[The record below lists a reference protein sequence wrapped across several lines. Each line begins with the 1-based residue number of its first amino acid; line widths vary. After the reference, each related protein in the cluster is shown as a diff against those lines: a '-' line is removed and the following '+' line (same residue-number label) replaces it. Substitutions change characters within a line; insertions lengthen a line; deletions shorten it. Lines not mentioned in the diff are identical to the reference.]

1 MREMSTVQRLRYFIV
16 SKTFSGPYRIQFYDA
31 LRFLLENQQPLKLA
45 LEQMRDAWTDFGRRW
60 HPFAELATDCIESL
74 RENAGDMTLEQTLSR
89 WVPQEEAAIISAGM
103 RSGSLPDALRY
114 AKELTLARKQIMQAL
129 WQMSIY
135 PVALVFMMAGIIYVL
150 NFELIPVLS
159 KMSPPEKWTGALGF
173 LYGVSEFV
181 THYGI
186 FAGIALFLF
195 VILIVWSIPNWV
207 RPDPVRRIADSMMP
221 WSIFQDI
228 QGSSFLLNMAALLR
242 AQVKTLDALY
252 ILQEFASPWL
262 ALRLEAII
270 DRVRDGDHLGLAL
283 RQCGYPFP
291 SREAANFLSLLQ
303 GNGATELISNYGQRW
318 LEQTLERVKKRAVAV
333 RLMMLI
339 LLVVTLL
346 TLVMAITEIQSI
358 SDQSMGGI

>member
-1 MREMSTVQRLRYFIV
+1 MREMSTGERLRHFLV

-31 LRFLLENQQPLKLA
+31 LRFLLENQQPLKQA

-74 RENAGDMTLEQTLSR
+74 RENAGDMTLEQTLSN

-114 AKELTLARKQIMQAL
+114 AKELTLARKQIQQAI

-135 PVALVFMMAGIIYVL
+135 PFALVLMMAGIIYVL

-159 KMSPPEKWTGALGF
+159 KMSPPENWTGALGF
-173 LYGVSEFV
+173 LYGISEFI

-186 FAGIALFLF
+186 VTGIVLLL
-195 VILIVWSIPNWV
+195 VVMLIFWSIPNWS
-207 RPDPVRRIADSMMP
+207 RPDPLRRVADGMMP
-221 WSIFQDI
+221 WSIYQDI

-252 ILQEFASPWL
+252 ILQEFSSPWL
-262 ALRLEAII
+262 AVRLEAII

-283 RQCGYPFP
+283 RQCGYQFP

-318 LEQTLERVKKRAVAV
+318 LEQTLERVKKRAVVV
-333 RLMMLI
+333 RVMMLI
-339 LLVVTLL
+339 LLVTTLL

-358 SDQSMGGI
+358 SDQTMGGL